1 MNRLLKKY
9 HIIISLTLLIE
20 VFILGILF
28 VLLITNDDISN
39 DVTLTYYLLS
49 LCILFACIDFIESFI
64 FGIEVKKGKN
74 KAELTSAE
82 IIGSDINEAYNFGQ
96 IGLAVCDNDGV
107 VMWLN
112 DFLNLRFVDL
122 IDQKITDV
130 FPNLLEL
137 YDEAAGRK
145 ENVKIIYENRIYMVQ
160 LLHDVKL
167 LAFKDITD
175 YENEVLINHNLSPVV
190 GFISI
195 DNYSDV
201 QMSISDDSKFND
213 LLIETR
219 TLISN
224 FANESFSMLKQIKD
238 DKYIFITTME
248 NYYKLYEDKFSI
260 VDKVRNADSKGFT
273 ISLGVSY
280 GIPDYS
286 KLSDEASS
294 ALDVALARGG
304 DQAVI
309 APFGQS
315 MIYLGGRSE
324 LKPSRNRVKIRS
336 LSNSFVSILK
346 DFDKAI
352 IMGHTNSDFD
362 SFGSCLGILTICKH
376 AGVSARICFE
386 DQLVEEKCR
395 VAVKSNFSDQDMKQ
409 LFIKYKEINDFMDK
423 KTILIICDHNNP
435 AISMFPDLDKK
446 IKNIAIIDHHR
457 QGAQTYLNP
466 IFSGVDTSSS
476 SACEIVTNY
485 ISFNLDDIKV
495 DERTA
500 TFLLAGIALDTSF
513 FKKRASNSTFE
524 ASAILKQ
531 YNADGIKVEEFLK
544 ENLEEYRQKIAILNN
559 SETPYNDTIVAISK
573 NSDIISNIMVSM
585 VSDEGVR
592 IKGISLAVCI
602 GRVGENEIKISARS
616 DGSVNCQILMEKLG
630 GGGHYQMAA
639 ASLNDIDVD
648 EAKKRLY
655 QVFYDYLDDA
665 KQSHSTA
672 A

>member
-1 MNRLLKKY
+1 MNKILKKY
-9 HIIISLTLLIE
+9 HIVISITFFFEVLVLGLLFLL
-20 VFILGILF
+20 FIS
-28 VLLITNDDISN
+28 NDDISN
-39 DVTLTYYLLS
+39 DVTFTYYVVS
-49 LCILFACIDFIESFI
+49 LCVLFGCVDFIESFI

-112 DFLNLRFVDL
+112 DFLNLRFSDL

-137 YDEAAGRK
+137 YDESGKRK
-145 ENVKIIYENRIYMVQ
+145 ENVKIIYENRVYMVQ

-175 YENEVLINHNLSPVV
+175 YENEVLINHNLLPVV

-201 QMSISDDSKFND
+201 QMSISDDAKFTD
-213 LLIETR
+213 LLIEAR
-219 TLISN
+219 SLISD
-224 FANESFSMLKQIKD
+224 FARDSFSMLKQIKD

-248 NYYKLYEDKFSI
+248 SYYKLYEDKFSI
-260 VDKVRNADSKGFT
+260 VDKVRNANSKGFT
-273 ISLGVSY
+273 ISIGVSY

-286 KLSDEASS
+286 KLSEEASS

-304 DQAVI
+304 DQTVI
-309 APFGQS
+309 SPFGQS
-315 MIYLGGRSE
+315 LIYLGGRSE
-324 LKPSRNRVKIRS
+324 LKPARNRVKIRS
-336 LSNSFVSILK
+336 LSNSFVSMLK
-346 DFDKAI
+346 DFDKVI

-362 SFGSCLGILTICKH
+362 SFGSCLGIYAICQH
-376 AGVSARICFE
+376 AQVNSRICFE

-395 VAVKSNFSDQDMKQ
+395 VAVKSNFTDQEMKTM
-409 LFIKYKEINDFMDK
+409 FIKFKEVNDFIDK
-423 KTILIICDHNNP
+423 KTLLVVCDHNNP
-435 AISMFPDLDKK
+435 TISMFPDLDKK
-446 IKNIAIIDHHR
+446 IKAVAIIDHHR
-457 QGAQTYLNP
+457 QGTQTYLNP
-466 IFSGVDTSSS
+466 IFNGLDTSSS
-476 SACEIVTNY
+476 SACEVVTNF
-485 ISFNLDDIKV
+485 ISFNIDDIKI

-513 FKKRASNSTFE
+513 FKKRTSNSTFE

-531 YNADGIKVEEFLK
+531 NNANSAKVEEFLK
-544 ENLEEYRQKIAILNN
+544 ENLEEYRQKISILNN
-559 SETPYNDTIVAISK
+559 SETPYYDTLVAVSK

-585 VSDEGVR
+585 VSDEGIK
-592 IKGISLAVCI
+592 IKGISLAICI
-602 GRVGENEIKISARS
+602 GRVSESEIKISARS
-616 DGSVNCQILMEKLG
+616 DGTINCQTIMEQLG
-630 GGGHYQMAA
+630 GGGHFQMAA
-639 ASLNDIDVD
+639 ASLNEIDVD

-655 QVFYDYLDDA
+655 QVLYDYLDEA
-665 KQSHSTA
+665 KNKVVS
-672 A
+672 

>member
-1 MNRLLKKY
+1 MGRILKKY
-9 HIIISLTLLIE
+9 HIVISITLLAE
-20 VFILGILF
+20 VLVL
-28 VLLITNDDISN
+28 VLLFALLYINDSIAN
-39 DVTLTYYLLS
+39 DVTLTYYIIS

-112 DFLNLRFVDL
+112 DFLNLRFTDL

-137 YDEAAGRK
+137 YDEAADKK
-145 ENVKIIYENRIYMVQ
+145 ENVKIIYENRVYMVQ

-175 YENEVLINHNLSPVV
+175 YENEVLINHNLSPVI

-195 DNYSDV
+195 DNFSDV

-219 TLISN
+219 TLINS
-224 FANESFSMLKQIKD
+224 FADESFSMLKQFKD

-260 VDKVRNADSKGFT
+260 VDKIRNADSHGFT
-273 ISLGVSY
+273 ISIGVSY

-286 KLSDEASS
+286 KLADEASS

-324 LKPSRNRVKIRS
+324 LKPARSKVKIRS
-336 LSNSFVSILK
+336 LSNSFVSIIK

-352 IMGHTNSDFD
+352 IMGHTNCDFD
-362 SFGSCLGILTICKH
+362 SFGACLGVYAICKH
-376 AGVSARICFE
+376 ANLTARICFE
-386 DQLVEEKCR
+386 DQFVEEKCR
-395 VAVKSNFSDQDMKQ
+395 VAVKSNFTDQEMKQ
-409 LFIKYKEINDFMDK
+409 QFIKLKEVNDFIDK

-435 AISMFPDLDKK
+435 SISMYPDLDKK

-457 QGAQTYLNP
+457 QGVQTYLNP
-466 IFSGVDTSSS
+466 IFNGLDTTAS
-476 SACEIVTNY
+476 SACEVVTNF
-485 ISFNLDDIKV
+485 ISFNLDEIKV

-544 ENLEEYRQKIAILNN
+544 ENLEEYRQKISILNN

-573 NSDIISNIMVSM
+573 NSDVISNIMVSM
-585 VSDEGVR
+585 VSDEGIR

-616 DGSVNCQILMEKLG
+616 DGTVNCQVLMEKLG
-630 GGGHYQMAA
+630 GGGHFQMAA

-648 EAKKRLY
+648 EAKKKIISSFL
-655 QVFYDYLDDA
+655 
-665 KQSHSTA
+665 
-672 A
+672 